1 MNKIEL
7 EEDELD
13 FHHNTKI
20 EEIYSPN
27 MTQLSNIFN
36 RVINELD
43 IEISIYSIIDIL
55 MSECLWQKIKEKEL
69 NK

>member
-1 MNKIEL
+1 
-7 EEDELD
+7 
-13 FHHNTKI
+13 
-20 EEIYSPN
+20 

-55 MSECLWQKIKEKEL
+55 MSKCLWQKIKEKEL